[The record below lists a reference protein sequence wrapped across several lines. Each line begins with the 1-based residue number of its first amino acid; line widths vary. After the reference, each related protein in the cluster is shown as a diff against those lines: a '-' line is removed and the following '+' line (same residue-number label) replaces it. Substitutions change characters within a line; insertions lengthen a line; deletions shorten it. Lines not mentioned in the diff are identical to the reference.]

1 MEKPSTSELSEVW
14 IHTDPDPDPASDE
27 LLVEWKGPGDPA
39 CPFNWTLSKR
49 WAITLPCSIGG
60 MVTLISVFMLAPA
73 LGNIGDDLGIS
84 ESEANMVVS
93 IFVLAFAFGPMVL
106 APLAEVFGH
115 RWGPFTG
122 WADSEWSGSQ
132 CRVCSAEFATTAPV
146 LADCWHPE
154 QRGHSYAIATFVPL
168 LGPAIGPILGGIIT
182 TKIGWRWL
190 FWVVSIFDAAL
201 VIYAIFFFPES
212 YHRLLLHRKAIKLQK
227 ETSRPSHTKTDVHNQ
242 PLARKLCYSLARP
255 CWMLATQPTIQI
267 MAIFLAY
274 NYGVLFFVLTSF
286 ASL

>member
-49 WAITLPCSIGG
+49 WAITLLCSIGG

-115 RWGPFTG
+115 RWVWILSSTWYILWNTVCGFAHTRG
-122 WADSEWSGSQ
+122 LLLAGRILSGLGA
-132 CRVCSAEFATTAPV
+132 SAEFAVQSLQPQRR
-146 LADCWHPE
+146 CW
-154 QRGHSYAIATFVPL
+154 QTVGIRSSAV
-168 LGPAIGPILGGIIT
+168 ILM
-182 TKIGWRWL
+182 RSQL
-190 FWVVSIFDAAL
+190 S
-201 VIYAIFFFPES
+201 
-212 YHRLLLHRKAIKLQK
+212 
-227 ETSRPSHTKTDVHNQ
+227 
-242 PLARKLCYSLARP
+242 CP
-255 CWMLATQPTIQI
+255 C
-267 MAIFLAY
+267 
-274 NYGVLFFVLTSF
+274 
-286 ASL
+286 